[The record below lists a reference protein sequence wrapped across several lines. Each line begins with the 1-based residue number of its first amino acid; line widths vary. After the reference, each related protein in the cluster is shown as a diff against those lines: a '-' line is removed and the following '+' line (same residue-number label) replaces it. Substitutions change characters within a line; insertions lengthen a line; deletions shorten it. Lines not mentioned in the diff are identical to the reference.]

1 MNKGAVSSG
10 AVMGIIVLAFIVY
23 LWMPQVVHAI
33 TTTTTVTG
41 WLIPDSAHFNNGIG
55 ALLFPLIGV
64 GLFTSFPLIL
74 GYRGDLVVTMALV
87 GLTIGSVMGM
97 LSLTG
102 SSNSVIPFAL
112 PVVAGADLLLW
123 LWKGGKG

>member
-1 MNKGAVSSG
+1 MNKGTIASSAVL
-10 AVMGIIVLAFIVY
+10 GILFLALLSWLGLPRVVY
-23 LWMPQVVHAI
+23 AI

-41 WLIPDSAHFNNGIG
+41 WLVPDSTHFNNGIG
-55 ALLFPLIGV
+55 ALLFPLVGI

-87 GLTIGSVMGM
+87 GLTIGSIMGM

-112 PVVAGADLLLW
+112 PVVAAADLLLW
-123 LWKGGKG
+123 LWQGGKG